1 MGRRNTTMLVAI
13 VRVYEHHTDAADA
26 VQELRKAGVP
36 EYDISVITRDDRVAG
51 AARGAEI
58 GAAVGAL
65 AGLMTGLGLV
75 AIPGIGP
82 VVATGWLAATAAGAA
97 AGGLAGGALG
107 VVAQAGVSGEEAHA
121 IAECLRRGGTLVSAM
136 VPDADRSRYEA
147 ILDRGAINVQVRAA
161 VYQEAGWSSYD
172 ANAAPYTPEEMQR
185 ERERH
190 ARR

>member
-75 AIPGIGP
+75 AIPGIGLSWRRAGLP
-82 VVATGWLAATAAGAA
+82 QPPRAQRRVAWP
-97 AGGLAGGALG
+97 
-107 VVAQAGVSGEEAHA
+107 EA
-121 IAECLRRGGTLVSAM
+121 
-136 VPDADRSRYEA
+136 RS
-147 ILDRGAINVQVRAA
+147 
-161 VYQEAGWSSYD
+161 GWSPRL
-172 ANAAPYTPEEMQR
+172 A
-185 ERERH
+185 
-190 ARR
+190 